1 MNVRFLNQDYEGCSG
16 AQVAQSEGQLLR
28 GLVALLEVDLPDLDY
43 IVAHWK
49 KIKADSV
56 AQTDVFGTS

>member
-16 AQVAQSEGQLLR
+16 AHVAQSKGQLLR

-49 KIKADSV
+49 FLR
-56 AQTDVFGTS
+56 QTL